1 LLGEPH
7 NEWRES
13 ALSDHLTTRIPVDE
27 NLAPG
32 LLYGSALIPVRRGIM
47 NDQALDLE
55 IETTI
60 WEGLDSWLSQWTLE
74 A

>member
-1 LLGEPH
+1 
-7 NEWRES
+7 
-13 ALSDHLTTRIPVDE
+13 
-27 NLAPG
+27 
-32 LLYGSALIPVRRGIM
+32 M